1 MQQLDPAADMLANFL
16 RHTFG
21 PRILGPEYP
30 AVSRVRNL
38 FQKRL
43 LMKIEAEASLI
54 KIKVALQEQI
64 DLFFKQHPLKNF
76 RLVID
81 VDPI

>member
-1 MQQLDPAADMLANFL
+1 
-16 RHTFG
+16 
-21 PRILGPEYP
+21 
-30 AVSRVRNL
+30 
-38 FQKRL
+38 L